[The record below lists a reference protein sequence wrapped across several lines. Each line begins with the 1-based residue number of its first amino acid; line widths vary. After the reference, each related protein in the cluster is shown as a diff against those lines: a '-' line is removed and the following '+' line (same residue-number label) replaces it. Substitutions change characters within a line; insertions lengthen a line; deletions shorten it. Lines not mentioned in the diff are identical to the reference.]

1 MMFVVLTK
9 FKAIATLERSDQN
22 SPAYVSLAGDDAWS
36 PSDPGIGV
44 FRGRFIFFVFDSA
57 GGGTGT

>member
-9 FKAIATLERSDQN
+9 IKAIAKLERSDQN